1 MGVSKDSESFFV
13 GHKAKGVA
21 EIPICAIITG
31 LFVLLK
37 SK

>member
-1 MGVSKDSESFFV
+1 MGMLKDSESFFV

-21 EIPICAIITG
+21 EIPIRAIITG
-31 LFVLLK
+31 LLELLK